1 MAHDQPASF
10 DLFPDSIRV
19 ALIVTGKLEELG
31 IPYLIGGSVAS
42 IVHGIPRLTQDVDL
56 VADIKQEQIVEL
68 VSVFEEDF
76 YIDELAVQRAV
87 RARSSF
93 NMIYLEKMYKV
104 DVFVP
109 KNDLWAKEGMR
120 QRQLKPLFA
129 DEDSTARY
137 ISSAET
143 TVLQKLLWY
152 KKGGGVSEKQWDDIL
167 GVLKVQ
173 ADALVYDYLIRWA
186 TELGI
191 SGLLEKAFDD
201 AGITPSDLSG
211 SKTK

>member
-1 MAHDQPASF
+1 MPQDQSISF
-10 DLFPDSIRV
+10 DLFPDSIK
-19 ALIVTGKLEELG
+19 VTLLVTSKLEEIG

-42 IVHGIPRLTQDVDL
+42 IVHGIPRLTLGVDL
-56 VADIKQEQIVEL
+56 VADIKEQQIAKL

-76 YIDELAVQRAV
+76 YIDEHAVRRAV
-87 RARSSF
+87 RTQASF
-93 NMIYLEKMYKV
+93 NMIYLDKMYKV
-104 DVFVP
+104 DIFIP
-109 KNDLWAKEGMR
+109 QGDSWSKEGMR
-120 QRQLKPLFA
+120 LRQLKPLLA

-173 ADALVYDYLIRWA
+173 AGTLDYDYLNAWA
-186 TELGI
+186 AELGI
-191 SGLLEKAFDD
+191 SDLLNNAFAD
-201 AGITPSDLSG
+201 AGITNSQPS
-211 SKTK
+211 

>member
-1 MAHDQPASF
+1 MPQDQSISF
-10 DLFPDSIRV
+10 DLFPDSIKV
-19 ALIVTGKLEELG
+19 ALLVTSKLEEIG

-42 IVHGIPRLTQDVDL
+42 IVHGIPRLTLGVDL
-56 VADIKQEQIVEL
+56 VADIKEQQIAKL

-76 YIDELAVQRAV
+76 YIDEHAVRRAV
-87 RARSSF
+87 RTQASF
-93 NMIYLEKMYKV
+93 NMIYLDKMYKV
-104 DVFVP
+104 DIFIP
-109 KNDLWAKEGMR
+109 QGDSWSKEGMR
-120 QRQLKPLFA
+120 LRQLKPLLA

-173 ADALVYDYLIRWA
+173 AGTLDYDYLNAWA
-186 TELGI
+186 AELGI
-191 SGLLEKAFDD
+191 SDLLNNAFAD
-201 AGITPSDLSG
+201 AGITNSQPS
-211 SKTK
+211 